1 MKTLNMTS
9 GKPSALLLRF
19 ALPMMLSMLLQQCY
33 NLCDSLLVGRFLGS
47 VALTAVG
54 SAGGL
59 SWIPQNLVCCAIY
72 AYGVALSQRFGA
84 KDGEGFRRYFA
95 GSIVLA
101 VFWGLLVTVIGILF
115 AKTFLVLMNTPVEL
129 VDLTAVYLRTLWMG
143 FLVTA
148 VMNLTSTAL
157 NSMGDSNT
165 PLVSLTISTV
175 VNILLDV
182 VFLAWLGMGIAG
194 AALATVLAQVFATAW
209 NIRELVRKGFALPRR
224 EDFRLRWGIMKEL
237 LRLSLPQMLSSAVI
251 NSGGVFV
258 QSIINS
264 FGVVFVMGLNAAGR
278 YFSML
283 NVVGYGVECAVVTYV
298 GQNWGAGK
306 KDRIR
311 SGVRFAVTFGF
322 TASLLTGI
330 LVAWVAEPLIRFLL
344 PDASPEC
351 LRIGVESLRVMALCL
366 PSLYML
372 CEFRAAIQGMGN
384 VVYPMLSGFSELIM
398 RILAAL
404 LLPLVL
410 GRQGL
415 YFVDA
420 AAWIPTAVLMVIG
433 YAAVLRKRKT
443 DTVSPEENHK

>member
-1 MKTLNMTS
+1 MKTLNMTD

-19 ALPMMLSMLLQQCY
+19 AFPMMLSMLLQQCY

-84 KDGEGFRRYFA
+84 RDEEGFRRYLA
-95 GSIVLA
+95 GSIVLT
-101 VFWGLLVTVIGILF
+101 VILGLLVTLIGTTF
-115 AKTFLVLMNTPVEL
+115 ARTFLVLMNTPVEL
-129 VDLTAVYLRTLWMG
+129 LDLTTVYLQTLWMG
-143 FLVTA
+143 FLITA

-165 PLVSLTISTV
+165 PLASLTISTV
-175 VNILLDV
+175 VNIVLDV

-194 AALATVLAQVFATAW
+194 AALATVLAQVFAAVW
-209 NIRELVRKGFALPRR
+209 NLRELVRKGFALPRR
-224 EDFRLRWGIMKEL
+224 EDFRLRWDIMKEL
-237 LRLSLPQMLSSAVI
+237 LRLSLPQMLSSAII
-251 NSGGVFV
+251 NSGSVFV

-311 SGVRFAVTFGF
+311 SGVRFAVSFGF
-322 TASLLTGI
+322 VTAMLTGI
-330 LVAWVAEPLIRFLL
+330 LVAWAAEPLIHFLIT
-344 PDASPEC
+344 DATPES
-351 LRIGVESLRVMALCL
+351 LRIGVESLRMSALFL
-366 PSLYML
+366 PSLYLL

-384 VVYPMLSGFSELIM
+384 VVYPMLSGISELVM
-398 RILAAL
+398 RVLAAL

-420 AAWIPTAVLMVIG
+420 AAWTPTAVLMMIG
-433 YAAVLRKRKT
+433 YAAVLRRRMP
-443 DTVSPEENHK
+443 VPAEEQ